1 MCIRDRAETDTE
13 KAEKAETEKAKIL
26 ETAKK
31 LLDIAEKEKERIE
44 KTDENLT
51 RKKKNFFSSSKDV
64 NVGSFLK
71 KEYGNI
77 KKELDAL
84 IQSNFKQM
92 TSSFGINGYR
102 KIKGLL
108 TEIKR
113 SIKDDIT
120 SFMSM
125 VTNEEGTVT
134 GEEDMKTTKEAL
146 RKILKFIRYRDFEKY
161 IIDKKKKKGG
171 GNFLH
176 NSTIRKRINNATRRI
191 HNTIENFNNT
201 TRNVRSGKN
210 IRRRKTRRI
219 ESY

>member
-1 MCIRDRAETDTE
+1 M
-13 KAEKAETEKAKIL
+13 K
-26 ETAKK
+26 
-31 LLDIAEKEKERIE
+31 RIK
-44 KTDENLT
+44 KTDENL
-51 RKKKNFFSSSKDV
+51 RSSD
-64 NVGSFLK
+64 NDNDVGSFLK

-77 KKELDAL
+77 KEELDAL

-92 TSSFGINGYR
+92 TSSFGVNGYR

-113 SIKDDIT
+113 SIKADIT

-125 VTNEEGTVT
+125 VTNEDGTVK

>member
-1 MCIRDRAETDTE
+1 M
-13 KAEKAETEKAKIL
+13 
-26 ETAKK
+26 
-31 LLDIAEKEKERIE
+31 
-44 KTDENLT
+44 
-51 RKKKNFFSSSKDV
+51 
-64 NVGSFLK
+64 GSFLK

-77 KKELDAL
+77 KEELNGL

-92 TSSFGINGYR
+92 TSSFGLNGYR

-113 SIKDDIT
+113 SIKADIT

-125 VTNEEGTVT
+125 VTNEEGTVK

-161 IIDKKKKKGG
+161 IIDKKKKKKKGG